1 MKARREAMEKNDP
14 GASKQDSG
22 PADILAAEDDDDVI
36 F

>member
-1 MKARREAMEKNDP
+1 MEKNDS

>member
-1 MKARREAMEKNDP
+1 MEKNESD
-14 GASKQDSG
+14 ASKQDSG

>member
-1 MKARREAMEKNDP
+1 MEKNES

-22 PADILAAEDDDDVI
+22 PADILAAGDDDDVI